1 MDDKLFAFVLMP
13 FSSEF
18 DDIYRLGIKAA
29 VEENHMKA
37 ERVDEQFYSENMLD
51 RIYSQI
57 TSCDVVIADM
67 SQKNPNVFYE
77 IGYAHAKN
85 KLCILLTSDAQDIP
99 FDLKHRRH
107 IVYGSSIVKL
117 KSSLSKDLRSIID
130 EIKSR
135 RVPITV
141 EIVRTT
147 GDLEKTSYWAKGLVS
162 FYIDLHNKS
171 LSQSPE
177 LDLMYLYTGS
187 GWTFTQDGHECL
199 NSQSDIPDFKMRH
212 IIKSPIRRLTSGG
225 WAQVKVQGKKF
236 LAFKGNQELE
246 DSYKVSGRVLIRVV
260 TSERTFDFPMKIEV
274 TCDDIPF

>member
-18 DDIYRLGIKAA
+18 DDVYRLGIKAA

-37 ERVDEQFYSENMLD
+37 ERVDEQFYSESMLD

-67 SQKNPNVFYE
+67 SEKNPNVFYE
-77 IGYAHAKN
+77 VGYAHAKN
-85 KLCILLTSDAQDIP
+85 KSCILLTSDAQDIP

-117 KSSLSKDLRSIID
+117 KSALSKDLKAITNEIRSQ
-130 EIKSR
+130 
-135 RVPITV
+135 RVPITI
-141 EIVRTT
+141 EIVRTI
-147 GDLEKTSYWAKGLVS
+147 GDLEKTSYCAKGLVS

-177 LDLMYLYTGS
+177 LDLMYMYTGR

-199 NSQSDIPDFKMRH
+199 NAKSDIPGFQTRH
-212 IIKSPIRRLTSGG
+212 IIKPPIRRLNSGG
-225 WAQVKVQGKKF
+225 WAQVKVQGKKI
-236 LAFKGNQELE
+236 LAYGDKKAFE
-246 DSYKVSGRVLIRVV
+246 DSYKISGRVLIRAI
-260 TSERTFDFPMKIEV
+260 TSERTFDFPIKIEV
-274 TCDDIPF
+274 TCEDFPF